1 MLLPFIKSL
10 QVKYVAR
17 IVFINQ
23 MVYNMIKFIKTE
35 RGFWMKA
42 DINAINDLENYLKPF
57 AREICTINKNL
68 YEENQI
74 LDDIENYF
82 TNFL

>member
-1 MLLPFIKSL
+1 
-10 QVKYVAR
+10 
-17 IVFINQ
+17 
-23 MVYNMIKFIKTE
+23 
-35 RGFWMKA
+35 MKA

-82 TNFL
+82 NKFPILWT